1 MSGSFG
7 QAADL
12 GLQRLNFSLQ
22 LGLSEL
28 PLTLNVAKPAV
39 ESFLPRNLVVQLK
52 RLLRWM
58 FLHTNPNL

>member
-12 GLQRLNFSLQ
+12 GLQRRNFSLQ

-28 PLTLNVAKPAV
+28 PLTLSVAEPAV
-39 ESFLPRNLVVQLK
+39 ERFCGRI
-52 RLLRWM
+52 LRG
-58 FLHTNPNL
+58 H